1 MIKFEEYFVS
11 NSDGKSNCIIRS
23 FCKMFN
29 KEYDEVFDELVDI
42 ANKLNYDSYAEIE
55 VFEKYL
61 EDRSFLPIDDYKD
74 TQIKDLSLDNSK
86 YIIFCYDKKDWYHM
100 VPIIDNTLYDKTE
113 ESLDLYVITVYK
125 DTAK

>member
-61 EDRSFLPIDDYKD
+61 EDRSFLPIDDYKG

-125 DTAK
+125 YTAK

>member
-100 VPIIDNTLYDKTE
+100 VPIIDNTLYDKTG

>member
-11 NSDGKSNCIIRS
+11 NSDGQSNCIIRS

-61 EDRSFLPIDDYKD
+61 EDRKFLPIDNYKD

-125 DTAK
+125 NTAK

>member
-61 EDRSFLPIDDYKD
+61 EDRSFLPIDDYKG
-74 TQIKDLSLDNSK
+74 TKIKDLSLDNSK

-125 DTAK
+125 NTAK

>member
-61 EDRSFLPIDDYKD
+61 EDRKFLPIDNYKD

-125 DTAK
+125 NTAK